1 MSARPELLL
10 DARKEPLR
18 NAKGEA
24 FSLQF
29 LDDSGSMGR
38 VVTPY
43 SKNLEKLGFAV
54 NYKVVDPTIFQKRVD
69 AFDFEIISNRIRGS
83 EAPGTELLERFGSW
97 YLAERNPKWLRRN
110 ALIILGNIAPL
121 TKTNDPSDS
130 VERMLRK
137 YLGDIDPLL
146 RAHALWAAI
155 RLGRQDLVSLVERDA
170 DGLVQDELNNQSLV
184 PIRTVTL

>member
-1 MSARPELLL
+1 L
-10 DARKEPLR
+10 D
-18 NAKGEA
+18 
-24 FSLQF
+24 STDQ
-29 LDDSGSMGR
+29 
-38 VVTPY
+38 
-43 SKNLEKLGFAV
+43 
-54 NYKVVDPTIFQKRVD
+54 
-69 AFDFEIISNRIRGS
+69 
-83 EAPGTELLERFGSW
+83 ELLERFGSW

-121 TKTNDPSDS
+121 TMTNDPSDS

-170 DGLVQDELNNQSLV
+170 DSLVQDELNNQSSV
-184 PIRTVTL
+184 PVRTVAL